1 VTVDQLEALLPWAD
15 AEFRRDP
22 YPNYRVL
29 QRDHPI
35 CQVGGEYIVS
45 RYDDVLKFGKMP
57 IMSVRA
63 GWESAGPWVLSTQ
76 TVLGSDLPRHTTLRR
91 QTNRWFTPKL
101 VKQWVEPT
109 VDVTREVL
117 DGIGD
122 DGVVE
127 AWYDLVAE
135 VTHRIMCR
143 ILQVPEDGSGKV
155 VDAMFDA
162 MKMLSAAP
170 RDGDVELAAEC
181 FGFLFGRV
189 DEFIASKRVT
199 PGDGLADALLG
210 AADAGEIAPEEAR
223 ATILMFYMLGHMDV
237 GYAIASGLELFARRP
252 DVFDVYRAEPE
263 SRQAIINEMVR
274 IDPPELSLVR
284 YPTEDVEIHG
294 VHIPA
299 GSSVRYMIA
308 AANRDPE
315 VFENPDEFNHRRPPE
330 ASRSLSFGLGIH
342 SCAGQVIARAETT
355 AIFDTIAERYSRI
368 ELVSE
373 PEMENND
380 FARFYKQLELKF
392 IPHNNTEGND

>member
-1 VTVDQLEALLPWAD
+1 VTVEQLDDLLPWAD
-15 AEFRRDP
+15 PEFRRDP
-22 YPNYRVL
+22 YPRYRVL

-35 CQVGGEYIVS
+35 CLVGGEYIVS

-57 IMSVRA
+57 CMSVRA
-63 GWESAGPWVLSTQ
+63 GWEDAGPWVLSTQ
-76 TVLGSDLPRHTTLRR
+76 TVLGSDLPHHTALRR
-91 QTNRWFTPKL
+91 QTNRWLTPKL

-109 VDVTREVL
+109 AALTREVL
-117 DGIGD
+117 DGIGA
-122 DGVVE
+122 DGTIE

-143 ILQVPEDGSGKV
+143 ILQVPEDGSAKV

-170 RDGDVELAAEC
+170 RDGDVELAREC
-181 FGFLFGRV
+181 FAFLFGRV
-189 DEFIASKRVT
+189 DEFIELKRTT

-210 AADAGEIAPEEAR
+210 AAAAGEIAAEEAR

-237 GYAIASGLELFARRP
+237 GYSIASGLELFARRP
-252 DVFDVYRAEPE
+252 DVFDAYRAEPDG
-263 SRQAIINEMVR
+263 RQAIINEIIR

-294 VHIPA
+294 VPIAA
-299 GSSVRYMIA
+299 GSSVRFMIA
-308 AANRDPE
+308 AANRDPD
-315 VFENPDEFNHRRPPE
+315 VFENPDEFDHHRPPE

-342 SCAGQVIARAETT
+342 SCAGQVVARAETA
-355 AIFDTIAERYSRI
+355 AIFDTIAERYARI
-368 ELVSE
+368 ELASQ

-380 FARFYKQLELKF
+380 FARFYKQLPLKF
-392 IPHNNTEGND
+392 IPHDTTERND